1 MKPPL
6 RPNAHSARDANTSCG
21 SLLVTHPFHPLLGQR
36 LEVLFER
43 RCPAGRLYVCA
54 GGRMGSIGIPEDST
68 DRTPAAAAT
77 PLTSEVLAGLV
88 GVVAAIKVR
97 PSGGRIGGPVHET
110 GTG

>member
-1 MKPPL
+1 M
-6 RPNAHSARDANTSCG
+6 
-21 SLLVTHPFHPLLGQR
+21 THPFHPLLGQR

-68 DRTPAAAAT
+68 DRAPARAAT

-88 GVVAAIKVR
+88 GVVAAIKSC
-97 PSGGRIGGPVHET
+97 PSGEGLVGLCTNQVQADDCGC
-110 GTG
+110 